1 MAFSQ
6 QQNSTIQEAFQNY
19 LAFEVVVKVVI
30 RKDLKDFVK
39 KEYYNEKNP
48 QTIKRKYRLFVSRYY
63 LDLLSNLL
71 FSMSEAENA
80 NNNKKYLSI

>member
-1 MAFSQ
+1 LCIFSLLLAFSQ

-30 RKDLKDFVK
+30 RKDLKDFVEK

-48 QTIKRKYRLFVSRYY
+48 
-63 LDLLSNLL
+63 NH
-71 FSMSEAENA
+71 
-80 NNNKKYLSI
+80 